1 MMRPD
6 DEFYLWMAVKII
18 GLGIVVST
26 LHNVLGLIAGQS
38 HFWDF

>member
-18 GLGIVVST
+18 GLGILVMT
-26 LHNVLGLIAGQS
+26 LHNVLELIARQS
-38 HFWDF
+38 HFWEF